1 MLAVKVVENN
11 TIYSVQEMH
20 SSLSLPSSAE
30 IILAS
35 FPSSKFSVHTST
47 NLSTNFLLHLQFS

>member
-11 TIYSVQEMH
+11 TIYSAQEMR
-20 SSLSLPSSAE
+20 LSWFSPSSAE

-35 FPSSKFSVHTST
+35 FTSSKFSAHTST